1 MVTELNWGNSESDS
15 KPASDERLM
24 MDLPVTYEQ
33 EGNIVT
39 ISYNRPDQHNAINGP
54 MREGLNS
61 AWKKFLEDE
70 SAWVAILTGVGKTFC
85 AGADL
90 KDPNG
95 SAGTFPGTFW
105 EKPTINSFESGMEL
119 YKPVIAA
126 VNGPCIGYG
135 LTAVTFCDF
144 VIASD
149 RATFAYP
156 EVSIGTPTIV
166 GAIRLPRQLTWSH
179 AMELLL
185 LGEVITAERAKE
197 IGLVWDVCP
206 HEELISKAN
215 DLAQRLC
222 KSAPLAS
229 RATKEVATRTQDMG
243 WVEAVRFGETIRI
256 VANQTRDAKEGRE
269 AFKEKRNPKWQ
280 GR

>member
-1 MVTELNWGNSESDS
+1 MTDS
-15 KPASDERLM
+15 
-24 MDLPVTYEQ
+24 PVLYEQ
-33 EGNIVT
+33 NGNIVT
-39 ISYNRPDQHNAINGP
+39 ISYNRPDNLNTINGP
-54 MREGLNS
+54 MRENLNT

-70 SAWVAILTGVGKTFC
+70 TAWVAILTGVGKTFC

-90 KDPNG
+90 KDIQG

-105 EKPTINSFESGMEL
+105 EKPTINSFESGMEI

-144 VIASD
+144 VLAST
-149 RATFAYP
+149 RASFAYP
-156 EVSIGTPTIV
+156 EVRIGIPTIV
-166 GAIRLPRQLTWSH
+166 GAIRLPRKLNWSH

-185 LGEVITAERAKE
+185 LGETITAERAKE
-197 IGLVWDVCP
+197 IGLVWEVYP
-206 HEELISKAN
+206 HEELLQKAN
-215 DLAQRLC
+215 ELAQRLC
-222 KSAPLAS
+222 QSAPLAS

-243 WVEAVRFGETIRI
+243 WIEAVRFGETMRI
-256 VANQTRDAKEGRE
+256 VAGQTEDAKEGRE
-269 AFKEKRNPKWQ
+269 AYKNKRNPKWQ